1 MSELLFECYN
11 VPSVLYGIDALFSF
25 HANGGQDDS
34 GVVLSAGHNAT
45 HIIPTLKGKGL
56 LERTKRIS
64 FGGTQSTDYMLKLM
78 QLKYPTFPTKMTAT
92 QAQVKTG
99 YGGVSYRRLTPCRNS
114 CTTMSRLLPI
124 TKKRSA
130 ISRTSQPLT
139 RWIVSFSSHSQHLY
153 VLRGKIHIHNMS

>member
-1 MSELLFECYN
+1 MSELLFECYD

-25 HANGGQDDS
+25 YANGGQDDS

-78 QLKYPTFPTKMTAT
+78 QLKYPTFPTKMTTT
-92 QAQVKTG
+92 QAQVRPYTEGLFLHGKADTPWAG
-99 YGGVSYRRLTPCRNS
+99 TCAQPCRGGY
-114 CTTMSRLLPI
+114 RLP
-124 TKKRSA
+124 RSA
-130 ISRTSQPLT
+130 PPDREQVDL
-139 RWIVSFSSHSQHLY
+139 
-153 VLRGKIHIHNMS
+153 